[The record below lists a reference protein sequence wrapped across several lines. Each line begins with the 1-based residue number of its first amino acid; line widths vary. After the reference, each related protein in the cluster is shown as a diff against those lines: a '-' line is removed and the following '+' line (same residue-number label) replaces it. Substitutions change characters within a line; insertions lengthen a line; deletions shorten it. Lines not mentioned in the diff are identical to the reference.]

1 MAGAR
6 DVERTAG
13 TRAGQTRLGHTM
25 RVPATFTAARTARV
39 TTPPMPFAELLILLL
54 NGTQMSGLRSAVG
67 ATDRSNNSTLVGM
80 ARAIATSRSQ
90 VAPPS
95 SSSTTARCC
104 HRFAVL
110 EGIHNILEAAHGD
123 YRYYQFKDGRKI
135 EVVDNY
141 YCYII
146 PRSSP
151 SSHSL
156 DLVWLRRVYP
166 IFI

>member
-1 MAGAR
+1 MDDATDVVRYAR
-6 DVERTAG
+6 
-13 TRAGQTRLGHTM
+13 TRAGQAIRGLTM
-25 RVPATFTAARTARV
+25 HRTAIIV
-39 TTPPMPFAELLILLL
+39 LPAQDHTTPMPYAELLILLH
-54 NGTQMSGLRSAVG
+54 NGRQTSGLRCAVG
-67 ATDRSNNSTLVGM
+67 ATDRFNNSTLVGM
-80 ARAIATSRSQ
+80 ASAIATSRSQ
-90 VAPPS
+90 VAPTSS
-95 SSSTTARCC
+95 SSSTIARCC

-110 EGIHNILEAAHGD
+110 EGNHITLEAAHGD

-156 DLVWLRRVYP
+156 DLVRLRRVFP